1 MNNLKKRIS
10 FFLSLLLI
18 LNSLAYARPS
28 VEIENDDIAI
38 LIKTEG
44 GKSYC
49 QTGCG
54 TNTDH
59 NGNGYGHGSGSGK
72 GRGGDV
78 GSGKIPSI
86 GRNESGSE
94 RGTPSHEG
102 TDGESIYARWD
113 HSNQKKS
120 DSDAWTDYKEQVK
133 SLNNQWTA
141 ELNDSYAADKQNFDK
156 NTQIV
161 ENWSQSPLGEVV
173 FIRSPMHDIDTQIKQ
188 SLPQE
193 LAGYQYLNYNRDDF
207 KYYQDYQFKSSYKDE
222 LNTIRDSHSEF
233 IPHSPQSYNAYKA
246 GLMTLV
252 DSDKNYV
259 NGEINLGHINK
270 EAAKRLLE
278 LAIDIGTDL
287 MPLTGIAKDLY
298 RGLVGKDPMTGQDLT
313 TLERSLG
320 VAFGT
325 LGIVTLGASSFLTIG
340 AKEIAALAKSTYKEA
355 RLSEEIA
362 KAVNAATTNVHVMKY
377 GTSGKFTI
385 MGQGMDRVHEV
396 SEALKKENIIVE
408 TFEATSEAK
417 REWNLTRIDF
427 PNEVPE
433 NIARNTPIFIE
444 DEIWVKNQISN
455 GNTILG
461 LEEIDRYSTFWNME
475 KIEVWKHLKDIK

>member
-1 MNNLKKRIS
+1 MLDHQWKLKMMTS
-10 FFLSLLLI
+10 PFLLKL
-18 LNSLAYARPS
+18 R
-28 VEIENDDIAI
+28 VENPIVKQAVDQIQITMAMDMVMVQAVVRVEAEMSAAVKSPVMVGMKVVLKEEHSHMKELMVKVFMQDGTIP
-38 LIKTEG
+38 IK
-44 GKSYC
+44 
-49 QTGCG
+49 
-54 TNTDH
+54 
-59 NGNGYGHGSGSGK
+59 
-72 GRGGDV
+72 
-78 GSGKIPSI
+78 
-86 GRNESGSE
+86 
-94 RGTPSHEG
+94 
-102 TDGESIYARWD
+102 
-113 HSNQKKS
+113 KKS
-120 DSDAWTDYKEQVK
+120 ESDAWTDYKEQVK
-133 SLNNQWTA
+133 SLNNQWSA
-141 ELNDSYAADKQNFDK
+141 ELNDSYTADKQNFDK

-161 ENWSQSPLGEVV
+161 ENWSQSPLEEVV

-278 LAIDIGTDL
+278 LAVDFGTDL
-287 MPLTGIAKDLY
+287 LPLTGIAKDLY
-298 RGLVGKDPMTGQDLT
+298 RGFVGKDPMTGQDLT
-313 TLERSLG
+313 SLERCLG

-325 LGIVTLGASSFLTIG
+325 LGIVTLGASSFLTVG

-396 SEALKKENIIVE
+396 SEALKKENISVE

-417 REWNLTRIDF
+417 LDWLEKRMKN
-427 PNEVPE
+427 PNGVPDR
-433 NIARNTPIFIE
+433 IARNTPIYIE
-444 DEIWVKNQISN
+444 DQIWVRDQIAKD
-455 GNTILG
+455 NTILG
-461 LEEIDRYSTFWNME
+461 LEEIDRYSTF
-475 KIEVWKHLKDIK
+475 